1 VTALVQDVREMLQEQ
16 VQYRDLLLQ
25 MIKRDLVLRYKQ
37 TFMGVAWAMFMPL
50 VNTAVFGVVFT
61 RVARI
66 DVGMPYPVFAYCGL
80 IVWNLFATSLKFSIG
95 SLTSNMGLVTK
106 VYFPREILPMS
117 AVLVGLV
124 DFAVA
129 HVVLIGLMLAYG
141 MPFHG
146 TIVYLPAVLFVHVT
160 FTVGLS
166 LLVAMGNLFY
176 RDVKYIFDVVLGVLL
191 FATSVLYPISLV
203 GGRAGEVLRLNPLS
217 WIVDGYRGALVSGQN
232 PLTPGFAITALAAF
246 VTFAVAWIV
255 FHRAEY
261 RFAENV

>member
-1 VTALVQDVREMLQEQ
+1 
-16 VQYRDLLLQ
+16 
-25 MIKRDLVLRYKQ
+25 
-37 TFMGVAWAMFMPL
+37 MGVAWAMFMPL
-50 VNTAVFGVVFT
+50 VNTAVFSVVFT

-80 IVWNLFATSLKFSIG
+80 VVWSLFAASLKFSIG

-129 HVVLIGLMLAYG
+129 HVVLVGLMLFYG

-146 TIVYLPAVLFVHVT
+146 SIVFVPAVLLVHVT
-160 FTVGLS
+160 FTAGLC

-191 FATSVLYPISLV
+191 FATSVLYPLTLV
-203 GGRAGEVLRLNPLS
+203 GGRTGEIMRLNPLS
-217 WIVDGYRGALVSGQN
+217 SIVDGYRGALLSGRN
-232 PLTPGFAITALAAF
+232 PLTPAFGITALVAF
-246 VTFAVAWIV
+246 VTFAVAWVV